1 MIVPIL
7 CEHYNFH
14 SLKKT
19 DQSISKKVGGVR
31 MNALGNI
38 LCAEEMLKHAPGN
51 NQIDLLIVNHPHNY
65 NCSDSI
71 YIF

>member
-1 MIVPIL
+1 
-7 CEHYNFH
+7 
-14 SLKKT
+14 
-19 DQSISKKVGGVR
+19 

-38 LCAEEMLKHAPGN
+38 LYAEEMLKHVPGN

-65 NCSDSI
+65 NCSDGI